1 MPTDP
6 SFGMRGSRPY
16 RVPIREV
23 AKHAGVAVSS
33 VSRVVSG
40 HPDVSEKMRR
50 KVLKAIDDLGYVP
63 DLAAQSIRTG
73 ATKTIGFVVSDI
85 RNPMLAEIAHA
96 AETRL
101 RERGYTML
109 TMSSLHDP
117 ELEAEHLRRLAQ
129 HRVDGLLV
137 SVTDERNPE
146 TVDLLTRAGV
156 PIVLL
161 DRVIP
166 ELPAASAV
174 HFDHAAGVGEAV
186 RHLTELG
193 HRSIGLVNGP
203 VGTRPPRE
211 RERGLRRRA
220 AEQPGVTALARSGGF
235 TREHGAK
242 ATYELLRSDEPPTA
256 LIAGSNQILVGVLS
270 ALAELPFEVPRDLSL
285 VTCDEVPMAAFLQPR
300 PATVRHDVAEMG
312 RTGADLLLGALA
324 GEGPRCVELP
334 TFFDVAESCAAPPP
348 VR

>member
-1 MPTDP
+1 
-6 SFGMRGSRPY
+6 MRGSRPY

-23 AKHAGVAVSS
+23 AKQAGVAVSS

-50 KVLKAIDDLGYVP
+50 KVLEAIDELGYVP

-96 AETRL
+96 AEARL
-101 RERGYTML
+101 RERGYTLL
-109 TMSSLHDP
+109 TMSSLDDP

-137 SVTDERNPE
+137 SVTDERNEE
-146 TVDLLTRAGV
+146 TVGLLARSGV
-156 PIVLL
+156 PIVLF

-166 ELPAASAV
+166 ELPDASAV
-174 HFDHAAGVGEAV
+174 HFDHAAGVSEAV
-186 RHLTELG
+186 RHLTGLG
-193 HRSIGLVNGP
+193 HRSIGLVNGS
-203 VGTRPPRE
+203 VQTRPPRE
-211 RERGLRRRA
+211 RERGLRRGA
-220 AEQPGVTALARSGGF
+220 AEEPGVTVVAPSGGF
-235 TREHGAK
+235 TLEHGAK
-242 ATYELLRSDEPPTA
+242 ATYALLRSDDPPTA
-256 LIAGSNQILVGVLS
+256 LIAGSSQILVGMLS

-300 PATVRHDVAEMG
+300 PATVRHDVSEMG
-312 RTGADLLLGALA
+312 RTGADLLLDALA

-334 TFFDVAESCAAPPP
+334 TFFDVAESCGVPPQS
-348 VR
+348 R